1 MIGKKKKIIITIE
14 LVILIILST
23 FVATLI
29 GGNIQNNSPVAY
41 ISANVTIGKTPLKID
56 FIGSG
61 SDNDGAVVSYHW
73 DFGDGETSN
82 LQNPTHIYLR
92 NGSYLTTLTVV
103 DNDGNIGRKNIKI
116 YAQENNSPTVIT
128 SDQQSP
134 PNYINVDFSW
144 SPEYPDPGQQI
155 TFVSNYYDYFG
166 LITSRFWNFG
176 DGYSAWGPIVSHT
189 YDKKGNYMVTLTIT
203 VTNLTS
209 GEISNHRESKNINI
223 GASPFPKFTY
233 SSEIASTGENIYFDA
248 SESWDTNGR
257 IVKYHWCY
265 IDSSG
270 PNKVIEMG
278 DNKILTYAWNK
289 QGYYIVKLTVTDD
302 DNNTNEITK
311 EIVISILKIQE
322 VTAGIRHVGF
332 KITNR
337 GNFTVYNINWKVI
350 VNRNFLI
357 IIPLW
362 KVFRKEGIIY
372 SLRPGDSISVD
383 IGRYRRGFG
392 FITMTIIIESDNA
405 MKILESRQGYMFSKL
420 VRLRS

>member
-1 MIGKKKKIIITIE
+1 MIGKKKKILITIE
-14 LVILIILST
+14 LVVLIILST

-29 GGNIQNNSPVAY
+29 RGDIQNNPPVAY
-41 ISANVTIGKTPLKID
+41 ISANVTIGKAPLKID
-56 FIGSG
+56 FKGSSSNKDG
-61 SDNDGAVVSYHW
+61 SVVSYYW
-73 DFGDGETSN
+73 NFGDGETSN
-82 LQNPTHIYLR
+82 LQNPTHIYLK
-92 NGSYLTTLTVV
+92 NGSYIAILNVI

-116 YAQENNSPTVIT
+116 YVQENNSPTVIT

-134 PNYINVDFSW
+134 TDYINVDFSW
-144 SPEYPDPGQQI
+144 SPDYPDPGQQI

-176 DGYSAWGPIVSHT
+176 DGYFAWGSIVSHT
-189 YDKKGNYMVTLTIT
+189 YDKKGNYKVTLTIT

-209 GEISNHRESKNINI
+209 GEMSNHRKSKNINI

-233 SSEIASTGENIYFDA
+233 SPEMASTGENVYFDA
-248 SESWDTNGR
+248 SESWDTNGQ
-257 IVKYHWCY
+257 ILKYHWFY
-265 IDSSG
+265 IDSSD
-270 PNKVIEMG
+270 PTKIVEMG
-278 DNKILTYAWNK
+278 YNKTLIYSWNK

-311 EIVISILKIQE
+311 DLVISILKIQE
-322 VTAGIRHVGF
+322 VIAGSRHVGF

-337 GNFTVYNINWKVI
+337 GNVIVYNINWKII

-362 KVFRKEGIIY
+362 KIFQKEGIIY
-372 SLRPGDSISVD
+372 SIRPGESISVD
-383 IGRYRRGFG
+383 IGRYRRAFG

-405 MKILESRQGYMFSKL
+405 MKILESRQGYMFNKL